1 MRTVLRAV
9 LCVALLC
16 LACQLPAA
24 AKTFELTSPAFKAG
38 ATIPHHY
45 SYRGYG
51 CDGDNVS
58 PALQWNSAPS
68 STKAYALTLF
78 DPDAMHGAGYWHWI
92 VFDIP
97 AKAAGL
103 AENAGAAGG
112 DMLPKPAK
120 LGSTS
125 FGTAAYGGPC
135 PPVGDPPHHYIF
147 TLYALD
153 VNAVEGA
160 GTRTTGP
167 QLAALIKEHVIAKT
181 QLVGRYGR

>member
-1 MRTVLRAV
+1 MTTVLRAV
-9 LCVALLC
+9 SCVALLF
-16 LACQLPAA
+16 LASQLPAA
-24 AKTFELTSPAFKAG
+24 AKTFELTSPAFKAST
-38 ATIPHHY
+38 TIPHRH

-58 PALQWNSAPS
+58 PALHWSGAPS
-68 STKAYALTLF
+68 STKSYALTTF

-97 AKAAGL
+97 GKADGL

-112 DMLPKPAK
+112 GLLPKPAQ
-120 LGSTS
+120 LGMTS

-160 GTRTTGP
+160 GNKTTGP
-167 QLAALIKEHVIAKT
+167 QLAALIKAHVIAKT